1 MAQYLM
7 HVDVFFSF
15 IPLCSLNLF
24 WPLLVAH
31 ANQAMMLLHQVCMP
45 CYLLAPVCSFNLVLS
60 LFFPPLPQVV
70 NDLDE
75 ANCLALKTAEA
86 VKEQRQGREQ
96 ELQRRVSLE
105 IHKEP
110 VVDSDPKLAQTPP
123 TPVNMEDAFTRVSK
137 VIMLKQLLQH
147 DFVLFLFFFPT

>member
-1 MAQYLM
+1 M
-7 HVDVFFSF
+7 
-15 IPLCSLNLF
+15 
-24 WPLLVAH
+24 
-31 ANQAMMLLHQVCMP
+31 
-45 CYLLAPVCSFNLVLS
+45 
-60 LFFPPLPQVV
+60 
-70 NDLDE
+70 DE
-75 ANCLALKTAEA
+75 ANCLALKAAEA

-147 DFVLFLFFFPT
+147 DFVCLFFFLN